1 MKSMAIKSQKGNLYL
16 YALAIVGVA
25 SFYALVN
32 AGLILQLAGKVAWT
46 GVNATAIS
54 TILNTIINGA
64 SIGGAVAAVVGVA
77 LGGPVTAALT
87 AIGRGMLIK
96 WVKQR
101 GFSSVV
107 KF

>member
-1 MKSMAIKSQKGNLYL
+1 METLTIKSQKSDLYL

-25 SFYALVN
+25 SIYALVN
-32 AGLILQLAGKVAWT
+32 AGLILQLAGKVTWT

-54 TILNTIINGA
+54 SILNMIINGA

-77 LGGPVTAALT
+77 LGGPVTAAIT

>member
-1 MKSMAIKSQKGNLYL
+1 MESIILKTQKNNLYL

-25 SFYALVN
+25 SIYALVN

-54 TILNTIINGA
+54 SIMNMIINSA

-77 LGGPVTAALT
+77 GFLFPSINLT
-87 AIGRGMLIK
+87 
-96 WVKQR
+96 
-101 GFSSVV
+101 
-107 KF
+107 